1 MRRNQGREAFQ
12 RFAGL
17 LRSADVTRLWSLGG
31 LTKRELLGKVLRSAD
46 KNDLPGRAA
55 QLSFFF
61 LLAIFPLLI
70 FVSALLGYVFAAE
83 RDLHARLLQYL
94 GAIMPWAAYEL
105 LQGTVNDIVTG
116 TSGSTLSLGLILTL
130 WTGSTGMVAVIE
142 GLNIAYRVPEQRRWW
157 LRRIVALALT
167 VSMGLLALVAMT
179 LITAGDTL
187 AELVGSIVSTNNLL
201 VTTSALVQWAVAGGS
216 MLIGLL
222 IIYRFAPNLPD
233 QGVEAVLPG
242 AIVALAGW
250 LAASAVF
257 RLYLALFDSFSRTYG
272 SLGAVVVLLLWLYL
286 SAGSILLGG
295 EVNSAIRT
303 ASRSVNL
310 SS

>member
-1 MRRNQGREAFQ
+1 
-12 RFAGL
+12 
-17 LRSADVTRLWSLGG
+17 
-31 LTKRELLGKVLRSAD
+31 LTKRELLRNVVRSAD

-105 LQGTVNDIVTG
+105 VRGTVNDIIAG
-116 TSGSTLSLGLILTL
+116 TSGSKLSLGLILTL

-157 LRRIVALALT
+157 RRRIVALALT

-179 LITAGDTL
+179 LITAGDAL
-187 AELVGSIVSTNNLL
+187 ARLVGSIISANNLL
-201 VTTSALVQWAVAGGS
+201 VTTSALVQWTVAGCS
-216 MLIGLL
+216 MLIGLVV
-222 IIYRFAPNLPD
+222 IYGFAPNLSD
-233 QGVEAVLPG
+233 QGIEAVLPG
-242 AIVALAGW
+242 ATVALVGW
-250 LAASAVF
+250 LIASAAF
-257 RLYLALFDSFSRTYG
+257 RLYLAVFDSFSHTYG
-272 SLGAVVVLLLWLYL
+272 SLGAVMVLLLWLYL
-286 SAGSILLGG
+286 SAGSILVGG
-295 EVNSAIRT
+295 EVNSAVR
-303 ASRSVNL
+303 AARKSVN
-310 SS
+310 SGS